1 MESAEATCSV
11 CMECIADE
19 NRCIRSCGH
28 MMCVPCDIQWRSRG
42 KIEEVKLKNRGTGET
57 CSVFLTVS
65 SCPYCRRDSEP
76 SDYMKR
82 SKDSLFREIQF
93 LTQTLFMHRIK
104 NPIVNNPI
112 SFAELE
118 TIVNSVAPVVVTPI
132 AAPRSVIRALVTPPP
147 HARGT
152 RGASSIACS
161 RRSQGCTT
169 VRTKLRCVN
178 CMQLLCRACRNL
190 CGCV

>member
-1 MESAEATCSV
+1 MESADPTCSV

-28 MMCVPCDIQWRSRG
+28 MMCVPCDTQWRSRG
-42 KIEEVKLKNRGTGET
+42 KIEQVKLKNRGTGET

-65 SCPYCRRDSEP
+65 SCPCCRRDSDP
-76 SDYMKR
+76 ADYMSR

-93 LTQTLFMHRIK
+93 LTQTLVMYHVK
-104 NPIVNNPI
+104 NPIMTTSPI
-112 SFAELE
+112 SFVELE
-118 TIVNSVAPVVVTPI
+118 TIVNSVAPVVVTPV
-132 AAPRSVIRALVTPPP
+132 AAPRSVIRALVSPPP
-147 HARGT
+147 R
-152 RGASSIACS
+152 ASSTACS

-178 CMQLLCRACRNL
+178 CLQLLCRKCRNL